1 MEFVR
6 RNMAWAEVSG
16 GTLMSFDLRI
26 ALIPDEPAVDTAERF
41 RREAVRT
48 ARAFLSEQESNN
60 AQRP

>member
-1 MEFVR
+1 
-6 RNMAWAEVSG
+6 MAWAEVSG

-60 AQRP
+60 APRP